1 MLPDNKKNLK
11 SLATETMDK
20 TSQNNRIELLQSM
33 PIFGGIRADTLS
45 FLLENSE
52 QTTAQKNAYFYH
64 ENDKAH
70 SLFVLTSG
78 KVNLVKSWQDED
90 YVLKEVTPGNCFGEV
105 ALIDL
110 QTRNTSS
117 LAVENSCAIELTD
130 ETLHKLYKR
139 EIEQFTMLRMNM
151 AREVCRRLR
160 EADSRNFAA
169 DIQARQLKHSH

>member
-1 MLPDNKKNLK
+1 MLPKNKNDLTTFSADTVNK
-11 SLATETMDK
+11 S
-20 TSQNNRIELLQSM
+20 SQNDRIELLQTM

-52 QTTAQKNAYFYH
+52 QATVQKDNYFYH
-64 ENDKAH
+64 EKDKAH
-70 SLFVLTSG
+70 SLFVLKSG
-78 KVNLVKSWQDED
+78 KVNLIKSWKDEN
-90 YVLKEVTPGNCFGEV
+90 YILKVVTPGNCFGEV

-117 LAVENSCAIELTD
+117 LAIENSTAIEITD

-160 EADSRNFAA
+160 ESDSRLFAA
-169 DIQARQLKHSH
+169 DIKARQRKHPN